1 MGGIMFK
8 YNVPEITEPGKHR
21 FKILDVQELCV
32 KGNDK
37 ILVKSRPYA
46 LDSDQEFVDIA
57 LWFNAYP
64 KERERSFL
72 DAIGNIDDLQ
82 NAVGMYV
89 GGEVTF
95 NTVDTNEG
103 KKTYLNVNNF
113 FPVEQS
119 TFVSVSEELPF

>member
-8 YNVPEITEPGKHR
+8 FNVPEITEPGKYR
-21 FKILDVQELCV
+21 LKILTVQEQCV

-46 LDSDQEFVDIA
+46 LDSDKEFVDIA
-57 LWFNAYP
+57 LWFNMYP
-64 KERERSFL
+64 KERENSFFN
-72 DAIGNIDDLQ
+72 AIGNIADLQ
-82 NAVGMYV
+82 DAVDMYV

-95 NTVDTNEG
+95 NTVDTKEG
-103 KKTYLNVNNF
+103 KKTYLNVNKF